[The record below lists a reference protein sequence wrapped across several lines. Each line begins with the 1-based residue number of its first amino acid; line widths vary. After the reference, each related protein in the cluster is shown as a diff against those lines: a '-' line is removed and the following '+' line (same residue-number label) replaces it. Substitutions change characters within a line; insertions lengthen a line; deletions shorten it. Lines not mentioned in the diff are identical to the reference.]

1 MSRIKK
7 RLVLTRTD
15 GTIIRI
21 RRRRGT
27 ARSRTTFDTAPEL
40 PPELAPY
47 ATDEEEQ
54 PTATGESPALEAE
67 SMAEATEAAAQ
78 VTETSAEAT
87 GAPAEAADAAVQA
100 TDGPAQVTGAAAQVT
115 EVEAQVT
122 EAAAPVAETAAD
134 VTESATRVTETAA
147 EVTETAAEVTETA
160 AQVTKA
166 STGPAESPLRAAA
179 APADLAPGLPRNQP
193 FRDELGVRGL
203 RTTGLFAVP
212 DDSIIQLVILI
223 SSFADQEQT
232 ANVWVRR
239 VEDDELRTVF
249 FRSLTVPAG
258 GVQQVTVDGLGGQTV
273 RIDVELPSDLLV
285 PTASVT
291 QYFLADGAIIVRV
304 YKSPADFVPV

>member
-1 MSRIKK
+1 MNRFKK
-7 RLVLTRTD
+7 RLVLTRTG

-27 ARSRTTFDTAPEL
+27 ARPRTAFDTAPEL
-40 PPELAPY
+40 PAELAAY
-47 ATDEEEQ
+47 ATEAAEQ
-54 PTATGESPALEAE
+54 PMVTSESTAVEAE
-67 SMAEATEAAAQ
+67 PVAQAEAAAQ
-78 VTETSAEAT
+78 VTEAAAEAT
-87 GAPAEAADAAVQA
+87 VAPARATDTPAQATDTPVQAADA
-100 TDGPAQVTGAAAQVT
+100 PAQAADAPVELTGAQM
-115 EVEAQVT
+115 
-122 EAAAPVAETAAD
+122 
-134 VTESATRVTETAA
+134 TETAA
-147 EVTETAAEVTETA
+147 QVTETA

-166 STGPAESPLRAAA
+166 AVGPAESPLRAAA
-179 APADLAPGLPRNQP
+179 APAEPAPGFPLSEP
-193 FRDELGVRGL
+193 FRDELEVRGL

-212 DDSIIQLVILI
+212 SDSVIQLVILI

-258 GVQQVTVDGLGGQTV
+258 GVQQVTVDGLAGQTI
-273 RIDVELPSDLLV
+273 RIDVEVPSDLLV
-285 PTASVT
+285 PTAAIT

>member
-1 MSRIKK
+1 MNRFKK
-7 RLVLTRTD
+7 RLVLTRTG

-27 ARSRTTFDTAPEL
+27 ARPRTARPRTALDTAPEL
-40 PPELAPY
+40 PAELAAY
-47 ATDEEEQ
+47 ATEAAEQ
-54 PTATGESPALEAE
+54 PMVTSESTAVEAE
-67 SMAEATEAAAQ
+67 PVAQAEAAAQ
-78 VTETSAEAT
+78 VTEAAAEAT
-87 GAPAEAADAAVQA
+87 VAPARATDTPAQATDTPVQAADA
-100 TDGPAQVTGAAAQVT
+100 PAQAADAPVELTGAQM
-115 EVEAQVT
+115 
-122 EAAAPVAETAAD
+122 
-134 VTESATRVTETAA
+134 TETAA
-147 EVTETAAEVTETA
+147 QVTETA

-166 STGPAESPLRAAA
+166 AVGPAESPLRAAA
-179 APADLAPGLPRNQP
+179 APAEPAPGFPLSEP
-193 FRDELGVRGL
+193 FRDELEVRGL

-212 DDSIIQLVILI
+212 SDSVIQLVILI

-258 GVQQVTVDGLGGQTV
+258 GVQQVTVDGLAGQTI
-273 RIDVELPSDLLV
+273 RIDVEVPSDLLV
-285 PTASVT
+285 PTAAIT